1 MHKWLLSLFK
11 TVRMFL
17 CAVSF
22 YMILVEALYIIY
34 IIKWHKQGKSLES
47 CVGKIFSK
55 KKGIILCQI
64 LIMFGFLSSPFV
76 FGKFQ
81 NTNIGS
87 FLEKDTYREQYYVYI
102 RNNKKQSK
110 SYRCKADI
118 CRSDYGYN
126 SYTDEGE
133 ETFVIQGNG
142 YFLEKIYW
150 DNGGYLMFTDD
161 DWLEVTSSTRIYPG
175 KETLVTDCHDNDY
188 YVTLTTEKV
197 MNSPQNTVTDKEK
210 SSNNTNSNWQESA
223 KKSLENRGYFD

>member
-17 CAVSF
+17 CVVSF
-22 YMILVEALYIIY
+22 YMILVEALYVIY

-64 LIMFGFLSSPFV
+64 LIVFGFLSSPFV

-87 FLEKDTYREQYYVYI
+87 FLEKDTYCEQYYVYI

-118 CRSDYGYN
+118 CRGDYGYD

-133 ETFVIQGNG
+133 ETFIVQGNG
-142 YFLEKIYW
+142 YFLEKVYW
-150 DNGGYLMFTDD
+150 NNGGYLKFTDD
-161 DWLEVTSSTRIYPG
+161 DWIDFTSSARIYPG
-175 KETLVTDCHDNDY
+175 KETLVTDCYDNDY

-210 SSNNTNSNWQESA
+210 SSNNTNSNWRESA